1 MPSPLQKLTKM
12 TREEL
17 PAKETSHHKLN
28 YFLRDRT
35 NSGGADRDNW
45 KLTHRN
51 CAFQLA
57 QPRQCA
63 RSDTK
68 AKRGIT
74 RKLLFSPPSDYR
86 YKNPQ
91 LNFTKTN
98 PAPCTKHCVLWPR
111 GTYSRKAR
119 TVHCE
124 MQGCP
129 VHRERTDQPRITRI
143 KVDGRT
149 IVSAKGGKASE
160 SI

>member
-17 PAKETSHHKLN
+17 PAKETSRRKLLPARQN
-28 YFLRDRT
+28 ELR
-35 NSGGADRDNW
+35 GADRDNW

-51 CAFQLA
+51 CALQLT
-57 QPRQCA
+57 QPHQCA

-111 GTYSRKAR
+111 GIYSKKAR
-119 TVHCE
+119 MVHCE

-129 VHRERTDQPRITRI
+129 VHREMTDQPRITRI
-143 KVDGRT
+143 KVEGYT